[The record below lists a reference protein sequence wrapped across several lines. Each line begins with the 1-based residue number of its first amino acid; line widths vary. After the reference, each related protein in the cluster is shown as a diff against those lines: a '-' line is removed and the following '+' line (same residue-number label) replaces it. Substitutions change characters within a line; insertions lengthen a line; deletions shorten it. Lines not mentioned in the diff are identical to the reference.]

1 MDALEAIHTRRSIR
15 AYQPQPVDRA
25 LLAQLVGD
33 AAAAPT
39 PTLASPR
46 PAFVVIEGA
55 QRIAGYGEAARAHAA
70 AQQPAPAWTGNAAFK
85 VFWDAPALILIC
97 ARPGDGSMDAV
108 RAGQTLLIAAH
119 ARGLGA
125 CWVGS
130 PLPWLSQ
137 PAVQTE
143 LSVPEGY
150 SPVAAIVVGYA
161 AQTPP
166 PSERSEALVVWAA
179 P

>member
-1 MDALEAIHTRRSIR
+1 VDALEAIHTRRSIR
-15 AYQPQPVDRA
+15 AYQPRPVDRA
-25 LLAQLVGD
+25 LLAELVAD

-55 QRIAGYGEAARAHAA
+55 GRIAGYGEAAKAYAA
-70 AQQPAPAWTGNAAFK
+70 AQSPAPGWTANSAFR
-85 VFWDAPALILIC
+85 VFWDAPALFLIC
-97 ARPGDGSMDAV
+97 ARPDDGTMDAV
-108 RAGQTLLIAAH
+108 RAGQTLLIAVH

-137 PAVQTE
+137 PAVQAE
-143 LSVPEGY
+143 LSVPGGY
-150 SPVAAIVVGYA
+150 APVAAIVVGYA

-166 PSERSEALVVWAA
+166 PSERGEALVVWAE
-179 P
+179 